1 MEEASLFDV
10 ELATRQV
17 WVGQLKWSWL
27 PSLPPSLPPFLP
39 PSLTSLPPPFTHLL
53 LLHLPSSPLQHPR
66 EFSVAMATSIGD
78 RSTKL
83 LADIATVQSAVME
96 IISLAFSSSS
106 SSSTPPLSHPY
117 HQLTFLRGP
126 QNTDSRKTLT
136 KKDSS
141 KSTPQHDSHSVTLSG
156 SSAGA
161 TKPSHVAVG
170 TVSEAGEKVLSHFCK
185 LVFEAVGNLVQRSH
199 SQFCNALCG
208 SSTLLVGH
216 RAAGSEEE
224 VEPGSFPKENKDQET
239 RGSVERKLV
248 TFQEPE
254 MKDPPF
260 YHPTKPA
267 CPSPTDA
274 RPPSLQLVVHIH
286 FSTPRIHLNPT
297 LEDVHS
303 YLAHVSSSMVNVLHQ
318 ITWWVEPNTH
328 RSLHNDF
335 EEKGT
340 VELIQT
346 SILRAVQGNLC
357 GL

>member
-1 MEEASLFDV
+1 
-10 ELATRQV
+10 
-17 WVGQLKWSWL
+17 
-27 PSLPPSLPPFLP
+27 
-39 PSLTSLPPPFTHLL
+39 
-53 LLHLPSSPLQHPR
+53 
-66 EFSVAMATSIGD
+66 MATSIGD

-83 LADIATVQSAVME
+83 LADIAKVQCAVME
-96 IISLAFSSSS
+96 IISLASSSS
-106 SSSTPPLSHPY
+106 PSSSTPPPSHPY

-136 KKDSS
+136 KKGSS

-161 TKPSHVAVG
+161 TKPSHVAVC
-170 TVSEAGEKVLSHFCK
+170 TVSETGEKVLSHFCK
-185 LVFEAVGNLVQRSH
+185 LVFEAVGNLVHRSH
-199 SQFCNALCG
+199 SQFCNTLCG

-224 VEPGSFPKENKDQET
+224 VEPGSFPKEDKDRET
-239 RGSVERKLV
+239 KGSGESKVV

-254 MKDPPF
+254 MKEPPF
-260 YHPTKPA
+260 YQPTKPA
-267 CPSPTDA
+267 CPSPTDT
-274 RPPSLQLVVHIH
+274 RPPSLQLVVHVH

-297 LEDVHS
+297 LEEVHS

-340 VELIQT
+340 VESIQT
-346 SILRAVQGNLC
+346 SILRAIQGNLC
-357 GL
+357 GP